1 MDIVFANS
9 EMEEDLKDNRIL
21 QKKYGAIR
29 AKLLQRRIQTIR
41 FAGSFDQLKSFPGHF
56 HELKGDREG
65 QWACSLDQPYRLI
78 FTRIG
83 EGTVSLEE
91 IVDYHGK

>member
-9 EMEEDLKDNRIL
+9 EMEDALRDVCVL
-21 QKKYGAIR
+21 QKNYGTIR
-29 AKLLQRRIQTIR
+29 AKLLLRRIQTIR
-41 FAGSFDQLKSFPGHF
+41 FAGTFEQLKTFPGHF

-78 FTRIG
+78 FTELG
-83 EGTVSLEE
+83 EGIVRVEE